1 VTEPDDGDSELELRI
16 LQAAAQQVEDGTFRV
31 VLRTTRGEIFAL
43 LSAVEGGTAA
53 AVFVGGARGGFDGPA
68 NGIYAAL
75 AEELAA
81 AGVSSLRLDYRDP
94 EQFEECVLD
103 ALAGVSFLR
112 GIGAERVAIVGH
124 SQGGGVV
131 IRAAT
136 LSPAVGAVVAMSSQ
150 LHGTEHAERVSP
162 RPLLLVHGMDD
173 QVLEA
178 TASQIIY
185 DRARE
190 PKELVL
196 YQGAGHGLA
205 QCRDELYELLLS
217 WIPKALASAG

>member
-1 VTEPDDGDSELELRI
+1 MTAPDDESALELRI
-16 LQAAAQQVEDGTFRV
+16 LQAAAQDAGDGSFRIM
-31 VLRTTRGEIFAL
+31 LRTTRGEIFAVL
-43 LSAVEGGTAA
+43 TAKEGGTGA

-75 AEELAA
+75 ATALAE

-112 GIGAERVAIVGH
+112 GIGAERVALVGH

-131 IRAAT
+131 IRAAS
-136 LSPAVGAVVAMSSQ
+136 LSDGVAAVVAMSSQ
-150 LHGTEHAERVSP
+150 LHGTDEAERVSP

-196 YQGAGHGLA
+196 YEGAGHSLV
-205 QCRDELYELLLS
+205 QCRDELFDLLLR
-217 WIPKALASAG
+217 WLPKTLAGG

>member
-1 VTEPDDGDSELELRI
+1 MSEPPDGDSELELRI
-16 LQAAAQQVEDGTFRV
+16 LQAAAQDNGDGSFRV

-43 LSAVEGGTAA
+43 LTAIEGGTGA
-53 AVFVGGARGGFDGPA
+53 AVFVGGARGGLDGPA

-75 AEELAA
+75 APELAA
-81 AGVSSLRLDYRDP
+81 AGVTSLRLDYRDP

-112 GIGAERVAIVGH
+112 GIGAERVALVGH

-131 IRAAT
+131 VRAAT
-136 LSPAVGAVVAMSSQ
+136 LSDAVAAVVAMSSQ
-150 LHGTEHAERVSP
+150 LHGTQEAERVSP

-196 YQGAGHGLA
+196 YPDAGHSLA
-205 QCRDELYELLLS
+205 QCRDELFELLLR
-217 WIPKALASAG
+217 WIPTALAGG